1 MTTLLVS
8 ALIMFAVF
16 LTLVFVDSMI
26 KQFAKERSPWP
37 LPSSSGRSPG
47 YGCGP
52 KTSKKRAQEY
62 FRRVDAGSPGMIAL
76 YIFLGLFL
84 IGIFGGIWHLN
95 SKDKSNPYWNR

>member
-16 LTLVFVDSMI
+16 LTLVFVVSMI
-26 KQFAKERSPWP
+26 KQFAKERS
-37 LPSSSGRSPG
+37 SG